1 SVLRIRR
8 PPRRRPSSLV
18 TEMNVLLVGET
29 GVGKSTFINAFANY
43 LKFNTLQQAEHGEV
57 VVLIPVSFVITVGDK
72 FEQFMVKFGDVDSNE
87 NYEHQSVTQQCKSY
101 LFDLNDRLRLRLIDT
116 PGIGDKRGIIQDRE
130 HIDHILTYI
139 NNLSHLNAICLLF
152 QPNISRLNV
161 FFRLCVNQLLTYITP
176 AGYDNIIFCFT
187 NARSTFFAPGNTGQL
202 LQQMLNDKH
211 LNDIRFQQENTFCFD
226 NEAFRYLIARK
237 CNINFDDYQTRV
249 CIYSWT
255 TSVTESIRLLN
266 FIQTRQPYDL
276 EQQSLVRKAALEILM
291 LARPLMETLRLI
303 IYNWKLS
310 EYKLIAHRIEL
321 NSMPVKIEMCTH
333 CAQTNI
339 AEMGPFWLTHYQ
351 PVCLTINTV
360 QHCHCPSDRKHFL
373 IESIIQHEYVT
384 GPAGLITERWEKAF
398 YNFLFKCDRLL
409 HFLQQQQR
417 SFIQNDP
424 FQPILER
431 FLEEEEQI
439 SHIRNI
445 DSNGNRGIHK
455 ILHSLR
461 QMRQKNSQKLFD
473 SNERL
478 SLSQVYKII
487 DQLSSIPT
495 VRKQINSIKKSRQLK
510 MKAEYQQI

>member
-1 SVLRIRR
+1 
-8 PPRRRPSSLV
+8 
-18 TEMNVLLVGET
+18 MNVLLFGET
-29 GVGKSTFINAFANY
+29 GAGKSTFINAFANY
-43 LKFNTLQQAEHGEV
+43 LKFHTLQQAEHGELI
-57 VVLIPVSFVITVGDK
+57 VLIPVSFVITVGDQ
-72 FEQFMVKFGDVDSNE
+72 FEQFMVKFGDVDFNE

-116 PGIGDKRGIIQDRE
+116 PGIGDKRGNIQDRE

-139 NNLSHLNAICLLF
+139 KNLSHLNAICLLF
-152 QPNISRLNV
+152 QPNTCRLNES
-161 FFRLCVNQLLTYITP
+161 FRLCFNQLLTYLTP
-176 AGYDNIIFCFT
+176 AAYDNIIFCFT
-187 NARSTFFAPGNTGQL
+187 NARSTFFAAGNTGQL
-202 LQQMLNDKH
+202 VEQMLNDEH
-211 LNDIRFQQENTFCFD
+211 LNDIRFQQENIFCFD

-249 CIYSWT
+249 YIYSWT
-255 TSVTESIRLLN
+255 TSVTESNRLLN
-266 FIQTRQPYDL
+266 FIQTRQPYNL
-276 EQQSLVRKAALEILM
+276 EQQSLVRKAVLQILM

-310 EYKLIAHRIEL
+310 ENKLIGYRIEL
-321 NSMPVKIEMCTH
+321 NSMPVKIEMCTD
-333 CAQTNI
+333 CAQINI
-339 AEMGPFWLTHYQ
+339 IEMVPFWLTQYQ

-360 QHCHCPSDRKHFL
+360 QHCHCPSDRKHFF

-409 HFLQQQQR
+409 HFLQQQR

-431 FLEEEEQI
+431 FLEEEEHI

-445 DSNGNRGIHK
+445 DSNGNRRVHK
-455 ILHSLR
+455 VLRSLKQKR
-461 QMRQKNSQKLFD
+461 QQNSQKLFHL
-473 SNERL
+473 NERL

-495 VRKQINSIKKSRQLK
+495 VRKQINSINESRQLK
-510 MKAEYQQI
+510 IKEEYQQI